1 MDKKELEFVISN
13 NKYLEGGTK
22 EACVK
27 IRQVLRSI
35 DNCEIKINTDY
46 VSAEEFINA
55 IGILMASAFRK
66 PDEIPETWY
75 CENDCRM
82 VSYLLC
88 PGECN
93 LKNGSLKRCPF
104 YVDEVDI

>member
-13 NKYLEGGTK
+13 NKYLVGGTK

-27 IRQVLRSI
+27 IRQVLRCI
-35 DNCEIKINTDY
+35 DETEIRVN
-46 VSAEEFINA
+46 AECVDTKEFISA
-55 IGILMASAFRK
+55 IEILMSYAFRK

-75 CENDCRM
+75 CENDCNM

-93 LKNGSLKRCPF
+93 LRDNSSKRCPF
-104 YVDEVDI
+104 YVDESYI

>member
-1 MDKKELEFVISN
+1 MDRKELEFVISD

-27 IRQVLRSI
+27 IRQVLRNI
-35 DNCEIKINTDY
+35 DESEIKINADSVDT
-46 VSAEEFINA
+46 EEFINA
-55 IGILMASAFRK
+55 IGILMSYAFRK

-93 LKNGSLKRCPF
+93 LKDHSIKRCPF
-104 YVDEVDI
+104 YVDESYI